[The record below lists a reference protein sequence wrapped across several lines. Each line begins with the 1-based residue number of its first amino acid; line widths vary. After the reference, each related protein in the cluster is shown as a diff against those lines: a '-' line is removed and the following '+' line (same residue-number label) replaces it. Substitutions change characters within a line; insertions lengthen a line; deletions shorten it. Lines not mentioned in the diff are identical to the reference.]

1 MRLLSLAGLTSMFGF
16 VVVAVGCAS
25 SNANV
30 PAGATGHARV
40 VVVYDEDILLT
51 GTTDGQKVETAKA
64 CAPAEPKHVVELPE
78 PSKAKVTLRATE
90 GATPLAGAT
99 LRVTNL
105 ATKQT
110 WCATMSDDQRATLV
124 PPEQL
129 PSGLYAVS
137 VVEERSEPHRYEIL
151 WQQM

>member
-1 MRLLSLAGLTSMFGF
+1 MFGLAT
-16 VVVAVGCAS
+16 VAAGCAS

-30 PAGATGHARV
+30 PAGSTGTARV

-51 GTTDGQKVETAKA
+51 GTTDGRKVETAKA

-90 GATPLAGAT
+90 GATPLEGAT

-105 ATKQT
+105 ETKQT
-110 WCATMSDDQRATLV
+110 WCATMSEDHATLV
-124 PPEQL
+124 PPDQL
-129 PSGLYAVS
+129 PAGQYAVS
-137 VVEERSEPHRYEIL
+137 VVEGQSEPHRYEIL